1 MKRPSGFLHWMFPA
15 MLGFVA
21 LTVLVSGRDLSRM
34 FLDLQQ
40 AIPEPT
46 SPIVIW
52 GQRLVSIML
61 IGIAGERIVSH
72 FAAHRPLPSPALAW
86 AFVIYWCAT
95 VAGPALFGAHPQVSH
110 DYLYTLAIGFAG
122 LLATEVE
129 RDRILDIS
137 RDTLFIFLV
146 GSLALVAVAP
156 SMAMDASYTQGLL
169 PGVPRLGGLAP
180 HPVALGTFAQIFLLF
195 LWCRPYRRWWL
206 NLPAWLAGG
215 ACLFFAQSKTA
226 WIAFV
231 LCTICVIAVR
241 NGTNAWRR
249 LGDPR
254 EGAFGAVFL
263 FTTILVVLAVTG
275 AVIFGD
281 VGSALSSVLDT
292 DEGAQLMTFTGRDK
306 IWAIAI
312 EEWHNSPVFGYGP
325 GLFDADFRASINMP
339 NATNGHNQFMDTL
352 ARSGGVGATA
362 LVLYAFVLLVLSLR
376 YARATGGLSVA
387 LFVALA
393 LRSVSEVPLI
403 LFGYGAELFTH
414 LLLIVT
420 LASAAGA
427 RRTVDNV
434 VAHHAIYSGAS

>member
-1 MKRPSGFLHWMFPA
+1 MKRPTGFLQWMFPA

-21 LTVLVSGRDLSRM
+21 LTVVVSDRNLSRM
-34 FLDLQQ
+34 FLELQQ
-40 AIPEPT
+40 AIPEPV
-46 SPIVIW
+46 SPIAIW
-52 GQRLVSIML
+52 AQRLVSLLL

-72 FAAHRPLPSPALAW
+72 FAAHRPMPSPALAW
-86 AFVIYWCAT
+86 AFVIYWVAT
-95 VAGPALFGAHPQVSH
+95 VAAPALFGAHPQIAH

-122 LLATEVE
+122 LLASE
-129 RDRILDIS
+129 RERGKILDIS
-137 RDTLFIFLV
+137 RDTLFVFLA
-146 GSLALVAVAP
+146 GSLVLVPLAPAMAV
-156 SMAMDASYTQGLL
+156 DASYTQGLL

-180 HPVALGTFAQIFLLF
+180 HPVALGTFAQIFLLL

-206 NLPAWLAGG
+206 SLPAWLAGG
-215 ACLFFAQSKTA
+215 TCLFFAQSKTA

-254 EGAFGAVFL
+254 EGAFGAVL
-263 FTTILVVLAVTG
+263 LIATIAVVLVLTG
-275 AVIFGD
+275 AILLGD
-281 VGSALSSVLDT
+281 VGSSVSSLLET

-312 EEWHNSPVFGYGP
+312 EEWQNSPVFGYGP
-325 GLFDADFRASINMP
+325 GLFDADFRASINMA

-352 ARSGGVGATA
+352 ARSGTVGAAA
-362 LVLYAFVLLVLSLR
+362 LVLYALVLLALSLR
-376 YARATGGLSVA
+376 HARATGGLSVA

-427 RRTVDNV
+427 RRAIENV
-434 VAHHAIYSGAS
+434 VPRNAIYSGAS